1 MARPRPDTRRAPAP
15 AAKPARNLAAYLRRS
30 GAVAPSVL
38 LNAQSALRHQDA
50 TLAELLLGNGAMPP
64 DAMAAAQAG
73 YLGVPLFDPS
83 RHSPDPAGV
92 HALGPATCL
101 RMAILPARL
110 PGGRPCLVVARP
122 ERLATQ
128 RAALPDPWRDA
139 PVIIATEA
147 AIQDRVAAIARNTLT
162 AAASARVPESESCR
176 NWGKAPRRRVALTL
190 AGLVLCL
197 ALTLAFPVQV
207 FTALVLWASF
217 TLLVAGLHKSA
228 AVLAFLTTPRP
239 RPGLPPPPSGKLP
252 RVSVLVPLFRER
264 DVATVLVERL
274 SRLTYPKALL
284 DVVLVLEEADDL
296 TREVL
301 EGATLPPWMRV
312 VVVPDGHPRTK
323 PRAMNYAL
331 DFCRGDIIGIWDA
344 EDAPAPDQVDR
355 IAARFLTAPAD
366 VVCLQG
372 VLDYYNPRQTWLA
385 RCFTV
390 EYATWFRVMMPGMA
404 RLGFAVP
411 LGGTTLFFRRDAL
424 ERLGGWDAHN
434 VTEDADL
441 GFRLARHGYR
451 TEMIATTTG
460 EEANCHLW
468 PWVRQ
473 RSRWL
478 KGYMVTW
485 MVHMRRP
492 GLLWRQIGPWRF
504 LGMQTHFI
512 TALSQFLLAPL
523 LWSFWLIP
531 LGLWHPLE
539 TFLPREIL
547 WTMGKLFLGIEI
559 LTLGAALIA
568 VRGRDHRHLVP
579 WLPAMHLYF
588 PLGCIAA
595 YKALWEL
602 VAAPFY
608 WDKTAHGLSLPL
620 RGRGLLLQALD
631 RPGIELEPGHERL

>member
-1 MARPRPDTRRAPAP
+1 MANPLSDPGQCPAP
-15 AAKPARNLAAYLRRS
+15 RRLRARSLADHLR
-30 GAVAPSVL
+30 GAGIVPSTVL
-38 LNAQSALRHQDA
+38 LRAQSALRRQDA
-50 TLAELLLGNGAMPP
+50 TLSEWLTASGAVPAG
-64 DAMAAAQAG
+64 AMAAAQADF
-73 YLGVPLFDPS
+73 LGVPLFDHENH
-83 RHSPDPAGV
+83 RPDAEALA
-92 HALGPATCL
+92 ALGPATCL
-101 RMAILPARL
+101 RDALLPAHMAN
-110 PGGRPCLVVARP
+110 GRPCLVVARP
-122 ERLATQ
+122 ERLDAA
-128 RAALPDPWRDA
+128 RARLPAPWDGA
-139 PVIIATEA
+139 PICIGTEA
-147 AIQDRVAAIARNTLT
+147 EVQTLIAESARRALTDLAA
-162 AAASARVPESESCR
+162 ARVPESESCR
-176 NWGKAPRRRVALTL
+176 SWGKAPARRIGLTLVAL
-190 AGLVLCL
+190 AVLV
-197 ALTLAFPVQV
+197 AVSVAFPVQV
-207 FTALVLWASF
+207 FAALVLWASF
-217 TLLVAGLHKSA
+217 TLVVAALHKTA
-228 AVLAFLTTPRP
+228 AVLAFLRASRSTME
-239 RPGLPPPPSGKLP
+239 PPAEPQGKLP

-274 SRLTYPKALL
+274 ARLTYPKALL
-284 DVVLVLEEADDL
+284 DVVLVLEETDDL
-296 TREVL
+296 TKEAL
-301 EGATLPPWMRV
+301 ENATLPVWMRV

-323 PRAMNYAL
+323 PRAMNHAL

-355 IAARFLTAPAD
+355 IAARFMTAPDD

-385 RCFTV
+385 RCFTI

-404 RLGFAVP
+404 RLGFAIP

-451 TEMIATTTG
+451 TEMIDTTTG
-460 EEANCHLW
+460 EEANCRLW

-492 GLLWRQIGPWRF
+492 VLLWRQMGPWKF

-531 LGLWHPLE
+531 LGLWHPLQA
-539 TFLPREIL
+539 FLPSEVL
-547 WTMGKLFLGIEI
+547 WTMGKLFLAVEG
-559 LTLGAALIA
+559 LTLCAALIA
-568 VRGRDHRHLVP
+568 VRGRDHRHLIPWVP
-579 WLPAMHLYF
+579 SMHVYF

-608 WDKTAHGLSLPL
+608 WDKTAHGVSLPL
-620 RGRGLLLQALD
+620 RRRGLLLDALD
-631 RPGIELEPGHERL
+631 RPGVELEPGHESL